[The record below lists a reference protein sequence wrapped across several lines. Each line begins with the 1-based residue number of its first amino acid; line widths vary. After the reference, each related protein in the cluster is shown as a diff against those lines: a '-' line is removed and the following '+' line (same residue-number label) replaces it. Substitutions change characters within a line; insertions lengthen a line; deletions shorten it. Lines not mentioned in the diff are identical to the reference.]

1 MLGGYAVDEHRL
13 EARAS
18 QPRGQHKQ
26 PKRPCPQ
33 IVGREI
39 VYPRVDQQ
47 YEGSFHASIAMG
59 RCFLLRLSKASCAPH
74 ERFRVA
80 ISGANVNAG
89 RENFGPS
96 RLQLLRARLNAQFLA
111 A

>member
-1 MLGGYAVDEHRL
+1 
-13 EARAS
+13 
-18 QPRGQHKQ
+18 
-26 PKRPCPQ
+26 
-33 IVGREI
+33 
-39 VYPRVDQQ
+39 
-47 YEGSFHASIAMG
+47 MG

-96 RLQLLRARLNAQFLA
+96 RLPMLRARLNAQFLA